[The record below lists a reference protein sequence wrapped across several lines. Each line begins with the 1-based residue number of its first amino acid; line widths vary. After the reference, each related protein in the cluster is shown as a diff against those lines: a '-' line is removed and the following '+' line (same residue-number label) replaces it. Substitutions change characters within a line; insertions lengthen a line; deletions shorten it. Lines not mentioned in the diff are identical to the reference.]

1 MRSRLRMAVEHLAA
15 RIHHCEMEAEEDLV
29 SQATELRSDGAMTR
43 AAVLQAIV
51 KVGRRQGI
59 SGIAR
64 LLNLSKSRTTGVVQ
78 LLEDDGCCHRIV
90 QDGRTTHSILLTPDG
105 ATLLSEIEGIE
116 AQVENKAL
124 VGLAEDERQLFGYL
138 LGKAVAG
145 DPEPMLEVAS

>member
-1 MRSRLRMAVEHLAA
+1 MRSRLRMAVEHLAE
-15 RIHHCEMEAEEDLV
+15 RIQTFEMEVNETLI

-64 LLNLSKSRTTGVVQ
+64 LLNLSKSHTTGVVQ

-90 QDGRTTHSILLTPDG
+90 QDGRTTHAILLTQAG

-116 AQVENKAL
+116 AQVESKAL
-124 VGLAEDERQLFGYL
+124 AALDVEERQLFGYL
-138 LGKAVAG
+138 LGKAVADDAKATLLDVG
-145 DPEPMLEVAS
+145 